1 MKNLGLQ
8 FGFGFV
14 EFLQSLR
21 TNWGRCAMVGRA
33 MLGDW
38 LVTSLLGIVGCAVL
52 LIHRRFRLAMG
63 LVLALAS
70 TMIFVQG
77 MKLLVHPQRAIDLY
91 SGVDA
96 FSFPSGKRQ

>member
-1 MKNLGLQ
+1 DFRLLVTLYIVLIGAITGLAGLLEATVMKNPGLQ

-21 TNWGRCAMVGRA
+21 TNWGDTAMVGVA

-52 LIHRRFRLAMG
+52 LIHRRFRLAIG
-63 LVLALAS
+63 LAFALV
-70 TMIFVQG
+70 IN
-77 MKLLVHPQRAIDLY
+77 LLLLP
-91 SGVDA
+91 
-96 FSFPSGKRQ
+96 